1 MNKFLSLNLT
11 FIIIIISILSCSKNE
26 NTAVVQTPTSN
37 IGLPNTIKKISET
50 TYYNG
55 QTNSYITDYI
65 YENNILKYLIS
76 GTNKVE
82 YVYSGDKIIKSI
94 ISQNNIINT
103 NKGQTIT
110 YIGNIPISFMVN
122 NGFEKTDLAYNQNL
136 VISEKN
142 YSGNISSWN
151 LEFTNNY
158 TWDINLNIEQIISI
172 LNNNPN
178 NFQPTKTKYEH
189 DNKNNP
195 MKNMN
200 PNFRHL
206 IGYEGFNS
214 LDNNNI
220 TKRSVFYDINAS
232 TTSITNTQNYVLVY
246 NSNNFPIEIKKYSVN
261 SNGLN
266 LTLLSLTTIEYN

>member
-1 MNKFLSLNLT
+1 MRKFLLINLT
-11 FIIIIISILSCSKNE
+11 FIIIFSISSCSKAE
-26 NTAVVQTPTSN
+26 NNVLSQIPTSN
-37 IGLPNTIKKISET
+37 TGLPNTIRKISEI

-55 QTNSYITDYI
+55 QTSSYMIDYV

-76 GTNKVE
+76 GTTKVE
-82 YVYSGDKIIKSI
+82 YIYSGDKIIKSI
-94 ISQNNIINT
+94 VSQNNIINT
-103 NKGQTIT
+103 NKGETIS
-110 YIGNIPISFMVN
+110 YIGNNPSSFMVN
-122 NGFEKTDLAYNQNL
+122 NGFEKTDLTYNQNL

-151 LEFTNNY
+151 LESTKNY
-158 TWDINLNIEQIISI
+158 TWDVNLNIEQIVNI

-189 DNKNNP
+189 DNKNSP

-206 IGYEGFNS
+206 ISSENFNP

-220 TKRSVFYDINAS
+220 TKRSVFYDINS
-232 TTSITNTQNYVLVY
+232 TTTSITNTQNYILVY
-246 NSNNFPIEIKKYSVN
+246 NSNNFPIEIKKYSVD

-266 LTLLSLTTIEYN
+266 LSLLSLTTIEYN